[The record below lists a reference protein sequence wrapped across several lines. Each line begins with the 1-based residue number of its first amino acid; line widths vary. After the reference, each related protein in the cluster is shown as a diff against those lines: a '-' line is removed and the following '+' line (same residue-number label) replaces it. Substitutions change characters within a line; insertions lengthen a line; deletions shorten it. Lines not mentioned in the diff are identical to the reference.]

1 MIMGY
6 NALKDRIIGYRF
18 CRPNTL
24 EYSEK
29 LELFDGAIDK
39 AVKLSGEEILERQDK
54 IHMGYS
60 GGVDSSLMLLKL
72 LQCDF
77 PVVAHTMASN
87 ENHPDLV
94 YATDFVSFLAKNG
107 KCIEHKKHIVAATA
121 DDLENYKLAVNQPSA
136 ERVDEYF
143 MLFKN
148 VHPHSRSMVQCDC
161 IDELMGGY
169 YAHQKAEERLKSLEE
184 SMSKLIPDHLQIA
197 EQTSNH
203 FSIDVYVPY
212 GDKEVMK
219 AASLFTI
226 PELVDN
232 ERRKKPVYDLAK
244 RNGVP
249 EAIIKRRKYGLVS
262 ALENICLP
270 TEHIKDRRR
279 R

>member
-6 NALKDRIIGYRF
+6 NALKDRIMDYKF

-29 LELFDGAIDK
+29 LELFESAINK
-39 AVKLSGEEILERQDK
+39 AVKRSGDEILERQDK

-94 YATDFVSFLAKNG
+94 YAADFVSSLKE
-107 KCIEHKKHIVAATA
+107 KSKYIEHKKHLVAATT
-121 DDLENYKLAVNQPSA
+121 DDLEKYKLAVNQPSA

-143 MLFKN
+143 MLFKTI
-148 VHPHSRSMVQCDC
+148 HPYADRMVQCDC

-169 YAHQKAEERLKSLEE
+169 YAHQKVEGEERLKTLKEF
-184 SMSKLIPDHLQIA
+184 MSKLIPDHLQIA

-203 FSIDVYVPY
+203 FGIDVYVPY
-212 GDKEVMK
+212 GDREVME

-262 ALENICLP
+262 ALENIHLP
-270 TEHIKDRRR
+270 GKTL
-279 R
+279 

>member
-6 NALKDRIIGYRF
+6 NALKDRIIGYSF
-18 CRPNTL
+18 CCPNTL

-29 LELFDGAIDK
+29 LELFESAIDK
-39 AVKLSGEEILERQDK
+39 AVKQSGKEILEKQDK

-72 LQCDF
+72 LRCDF

-94 YATDFVSFLAKNG
+94 YAADFISFLAENG
-107 KCIEHKKHIVAATA
+107 KDIEHKKHLVAATA

-136 ERVDEYF
+136 KRVDEYF

-148 VHPHSRSMVQCDC
+148 VRPYAGYMVQCDC

-169 YAHQKAEERLKSLEE
+169 YAHQKAEGEERLKSLEE
-184 SMSKLIPDHLQIA
+184 FMSKLIPDHLQIA

-203 FSIDVYVPY
+203 FGIDVYVPY
-212 GDKEVMK
+212 GDKEVME
-219 AASLFTI
+219 AAALFTI

-249 EAIIKRRKYGLVS
+249 KAIIERRKYGLVS

-270 TEHIKDRRR
+270 EYKRRKL
-279 R
+279 

>member
-6 NALKDRIIGYRF
+6 NALKERIEGYSF
-18 CRPNTL
+18 CRPNNF

-29 LELFDGAIDK
+29 LELFETAIDK
-39 AVKLSGEEILERQDK
+39 AVKRTGEEILERQDK

-72 LQCDF
+72 SERDF

-87 ENHPDLV
+87 EKHPDLV
-94 YATDFVSFLAKNG
+94 YAADFVSSLKKKG
-107 KCIEHKKHIVAATA
+107 KDIGHEKHIAAATA
-121 DDLENYKLAVNQPSA
+121 EDLENYRLAVNQPSA

-143 MLFKN
+143 MLFKL
-148 VHPHSRSMVQCDC
+148 VRPYTDCMVQCDC
-161 IDELMGGY
+161 IDELTGGY
-169 YAHQKAEERLKSLEE
+169 YAHQKAEGEERLKTAEKF
-184 SMSKLIPDHLQIA
+184 MSKLIPGHLQIA

-203 FSIDVYVPY
+203 FGIVVYEPY
-212 GDKEVMK
+212 GAKEVME
-219 AASLFTI
+219 AASLFAI
-226 PELVDN
+226 SELVDN

-249 EAIIKRRKYGLVS
+249 KAIIERRKYGLVS

-270 TEHIKDRRR
+270 DIFTL
-279 R
+279 